1 MTELADG
8 DHSVRVRAVSSVAPI
23 GVKDPTPPQRNW
35 TVDTVA
41 PDVAIDSAPSG
52 AVVSSNATVTF
63 SSGAAKAVATLEFQ
77 PSTSLLN
84 DPQAALLGASL
95 MAGSYAESITG
106 LHRQTLTVSGTFEL
120 RRLNEI
126 GELVIN

>member
-1 MTELADG
+1 MTFSGGGGSGASATATVVLG
-8 DHSVRVRAVSSVAPI
+8 AVGSLTLTAE
-23 GVKDPTPPQRNW
+23 GFGYT
-35 TVDTVA
+35 
-41 PDVAIDSAPSG
+41 SAP
-52 AVVSSNATVTF
+52 TVTF